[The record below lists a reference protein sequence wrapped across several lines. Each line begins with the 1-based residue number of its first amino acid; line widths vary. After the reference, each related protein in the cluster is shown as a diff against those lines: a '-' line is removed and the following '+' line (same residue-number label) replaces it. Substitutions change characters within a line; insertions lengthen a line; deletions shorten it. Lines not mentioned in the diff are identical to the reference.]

1 MLGRLGLHECL
12 TIIFGKKH
20 PMVGLPQ
27 ELHTPEI
34 QQLDINKSPIEAK
47 KSFCKTLLLGSICQS
62 SGVVHICFCK
72 KNKNLGAGF
81 RFLNG
86 SYSAENQHFV
96 WEFTVAKWFM
106 SFIESLFRDISSI
119 FGCAYCILLINTTG
133 WRVLDDSSLIG
144 WSEMLVFW

>member
-1 MLGRLGLHECL
+1 
-12 TIIFGKKH
+12 
-20 PMVGLPQ
+20 MVGLPQ

-72 KNKNLGAGF
+72 KNKNLGAGL

-96 WEFTVAKWFM
+96 
-106 SFIESLFRDISSI
+106 
-119 FGCAYCILLINTTG
+119 
-133 WRVLDDSSLIG
+133 
-144 WSEMLVFW
+144 